1 MRERLAGIVASAM
14 DAIITVDS
22 EQNVVLF
29 NPAAERMFGYSVEE
43 AMGQPIDRFIPE
55 RFRAAHV
62 HHIRRF
68 GKAGTT
74 DRTMGSLGSISG
86 LRSNG
91 EEFPIEASISQVEVD
106 GERLF
111 SVILRDV
118 TERTASEGAL
128 IDSRRRMEGIVASA
142 MDAIITVDERQKIVL
157 FNPAAERM
165 FGCPAEEALGASIT
179 RFIPERY
186 RAGHDEHI
194 RRFNQTGDTNR
205 RMGALGAIW
214 GLRDSGEEFPIEA
227 SISQVVVGGE
237 RLSTVILRDITE
249 RRTNEETRG
258 LLAREV
264 DHRAKNALAVAQAL
278 VTLTKADTIED
289 YAETVRGR
297 LAALGRAHSLLS
309 QSLWQGAAIEQLIRD
324 ELEPYAREGQLEM
337 SGGSAMASADSVQS
351 LSLLFHELVTNAVKY
366 GALSSED
373 GRIRINWKVVG
384 DRFVIR
390 WTESGGP
397 RVSVPSHEGFGTKLL
412 REVTGRQLA
421 AELNFDWDP
430 RGLRAEIRLPS
441 RAVVAQ
447 GPTPI
452 AERTAS
458 ASDETSGKQPS
469 DSSERRILLV
479 EDEQLVALA
488 LSSELSDLGWMV
500 VGPAATLVEAQA
512 LLASSFDAA
521 VLDVNLGGRAVYPV
535 AEALLGKRVPFVF
548 CTGYEVADPEG
559 RFPGVPVIRKPVSGK
574 AVSAALRDLLNA

>member
-14 DAIITVDS
+14 DAIITIDTD
-22 EQNVVLF
+22 QNVALF
-29 NPAAERMFGYSVEE
+29 NPAAERMFGYSAEE
-43 AMGQPIDRFIPE
+43 VLGQPIDRLIPE
-55 RFRAAHV
+55 RFRAAHL

-74 DRTMGSLGSISG
+74 DRKMGSLGSISG

-118 TERTASEGAL
+118 TERTASEAAL
-128 IDSRRRMEGIVASA
+128 VDSRRRMEGIVASA

-165 FGCPAEEALGASIT
+165 FGCSAEEALGDSIS

-186 RAGHDEHI
+186 RAGHDAHI

-278 VTLTKADTIED
+278 VTLTKADTVED

-309 QSLWQGAAIEQLIRD
+309 QSLWQGAGIEQLIRD
-324 ELEPYAREGQLEM
+324 ELEPYAREGQLAIL
-337 SGGSAMASADSVQS
+337 GGSAIASADSVQS

-366 GALSSED
+366 GSLSREG
-373 GRIRINWKVVG
+373 GRIGINWREVG

-397 RVSVPSHEGFGTKLL
+397 AVSEPCRQGFGTKLL
-412 REVTGRQLA
+412 REVAGRQLG
-421 AELNFDWDP
+421 AELTFDWNP
-430 RGLRAEIRLPS
+430 QGLRVEIRLPS
-441 RAVVAQ
+441 RAVAAQ
-447 GPTPI
+447 GLPPVG
-452 AERTAS
+452 ERAAS
-458 ASDETSGKQPS
+458 PPDDAPEKRPS
-469 DSSERRILLV
+469 VVSERRILLV

-512 LLASSFDAA
+512 LLASRFDAA

-535 AEALLGKRVPFVF
+535 AEALTSKRVPFVF

-559 RFPGVPVIRKPVSGK
+559 RFPGVPVIRKPVSGQ
-574 AVSAALRDLLNA
+574 AVSAALHDLLAA